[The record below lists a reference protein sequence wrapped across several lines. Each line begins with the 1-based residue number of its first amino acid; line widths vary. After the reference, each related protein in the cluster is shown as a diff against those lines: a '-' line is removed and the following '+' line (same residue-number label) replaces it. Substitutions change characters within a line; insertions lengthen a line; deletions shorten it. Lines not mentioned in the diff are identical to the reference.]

1 MNRMKMRPISRKE
14 ARKMSNPRT
23 TNFCR
28 RRCNSGSAKGWS
40 ALSRNVLE
48 ERFTLVVNMLRKV
61 CSGRYYMDVNECR
74 KVLDMV
80 LSSE

>member
-1 MNRMKMRPISRKE
+1 MKMKPISRKE
-14 ARKMSNPRT
+14 TLRMNNPRT
-23 TNFCR
+23 TNFCC

-40 ALSRNVLE
+40 ALSRRTLE
-48 ERFTLVVNMLRKV
+48 ERFTLVVNILRKV
-61 CSGRYYMDVNECR
+61 CSERYRMDVNECR